1 MKIKIL
7 LSDDHKLF
15 RQGLRT
21 LLEKQSD
28 MTVTGE
34 ADNGISTVELS
45 EKLLPDVILMD
56 ISMPDMNGIE
66 ATKRIISNNPAIKI
80 IALSMHSDKRFITE
94 MLKSGASGYLLK
106 DSAFEELSLAI
117 RTVMKNQNYL
127 SSTITDIVI
136 RDYIN
141 IKNKENSAF
150 TLLSSRER
158 EVLQL
163 LSEGKTTKEIALCLQ
178 VSSKTIET

>member
-1 MKIKIL
+1 
-7 LSDDHKLF
+7 
-15 RQGLRT
+15 
-21 LLEKQSD
+21 

-34 ADNGISTVELS
+34 ADNGISTIELS

-66 ATKRIISNNPAIKI
+66 ATKRIVSNNPAIKI

-106 DSAFEELSLAI
+106 DSAFEELSIAI
-117 RTVMKNQNYL
+117 RTVMKNQSYL

-150 TLLSSRER
+150 TLLSPEKEKFYSYFRKEKPQKR
-158 EVLQL
+158 CS
-163 LSEGKTTKEIALCLQ
+163 LSSGKQ
-178 VSSKTIET
+178 